1 MAGASSFNG
10 KSLGLVSVPVL
21 GFGLSG
27 FGLSGLRLGLGLRRG
42 GVSLNGLGGLGLGSL
57 GLSLGRNLFRL
68 RRRLWC
74 GLLGGSIRSARP
86 TRTLGFR
93 GHRLLLHQLD

>member
-21 GFGLSG
+21 GFRLSGFGLSGFRLSG
-27 FGLSGLRLGLGLRRG
+27 FGLSGLRLGLRLRRGGVSLNGLG
-42 GVSLNGLGGLGLGSL
+42 GVSLNGLGGLGLGGL
-57 GLSLGRNLFRL
+57 VLSLGRNLFRL

-74 GLLGGSIRSARP
+74 GLLGGSLRS
-86 TRTLGFR
+86 
-93 GHRLLLHQLD
+93 